1 MINYINLGIL
11 YFKKN
16 SMNLVDRYI
25 LKQLFTNSLLILIF
39 IVSVFCLAKSVQL
52 IELMISRNLPS
63 LVFFQL
69 ILNSIPQIIPVL
81 IPIILSLSIFFVY
94 SRMTTDQELIILQS
108 SSFSNLELIKPSVFF
123 GITLA
128 LISSF
133 FTFHQ
138 TPESNKNFKILLYT
152 IKNDYSSSLLQ
163 EGVFNSIGK
172 DFTIF
177 IKESGREGLKNIFI
191 HDTRDVDKPSTLIAK
206 KGKIINT
213 KTSTKIFL
221 EEGSQQFQSKDKN
234 LSVLYFDEYL
244 LNISQNKSDNFLN
257 RWKSPS
263 ERSMSELR
271 NPNLQSLDDKNNL
284 QAFKAEITM
293 RYSIPLNAIS
303 FSLLVVSFLLSFK
316 FTRIDNI
323 LRVIKIFSLIIILQI
338 FTIISSNISIKFES
352 MHFFNFVPSIISF
365 IITSFIL
372 IKSKRLVNVKK

>member
-1 MINYINLGIL
+1 
-11 YFKKN
+11 
-16 SMNLVDRYI
+16 MNLVDRYI
-25 LKQLFTNSLLILIF
+25 LKQLFTILAYTFF

-63 LVFFQL
+63 LVFSINFKL
-69 ILNSIPQIIPVL
+69 YTSNNSSL
-81 IPIILSLSIFFVY
+81 IPIIPSLSIFFVY

-191 HDTRDVDKPSTLIAK
+191 HDTRDADKPSTLIAK

-244 LNISQNKSDNFLN
+244 LNISQNKSDNFLD

-338 FTIISSNISIKFES
+338 FTIISSNISIKFEYA
-352 MHFFNFVPSIISF
+352 FFNFVPSIISF

>member
-1 MINYINLGIL
+1 
-11 YFKKN
+11 
-16 SMNLVDRYI
+16 MNLVDRYI

-191 HDTRDVDKPSTLIAK
+191 HDTRDADKPSTLIAK
-206 KGKIINT
+206 KGKITIQ
-213 KTSTKIFL
+213 KPLQKFL

-234 LSVLYFDEYL
+234 LSY
-244 LNISQNKSDNFLN
+244 
-257 RWKSPS
+257 
-263 ERSMSELR
+263 
-271 NPNLQSLDDKNNL
+271 
-284 QAFKAEITM
+284 
-293 RYSIPLNAIS
+293 
-303 FSLLVVSFLLSFK
+303 
-316 FTRIDNI
+316 
-323 LRVIKIFSLIIILQI
+323 
-338 FTIISSNISIKFES
+338 
-352 MHFFNFVPSIISF
+352 
-365 IITSFIL
+365 FIL
-372 IKSKRLVNVKK
+372 MNIY

>member
-244 LNISQNKSDNFLN
+244 LNISQNKSDNFLD

>member
-1 MINYINLGIL
+1 VINYINLGIL

>member
-1 MINYINLGIL
+1 VINYINLGIL
-11 YFKKN
+11 YLKKN